1 MERSRLSRRCLALTV
16 VMAAFGLIASGSS
29 PARAAA
35 GRGHGAQFRLAWLAN
50 DPNNAYDNAI
60 LAGIESVAV
69 RSQSSVDAFFAGFDP
84 ATQLGQC
91 LDAVSSGSYDG
102 LIIIA
107 ASPIEIIPCVEAA
120 HAAGIPVAA
129 VDLVIGPEQTTVEPQ
144 VEGIVAASYV
154 TAADWGAAVTEIV
167 PEACAGLDP
176 CDVFYLA
183 GVSAFPS
190 DQFGYAAV
198 QAVAAASPTIS
209 SAGTAEAFYD
219 AGFAY
224 LVMTQV
230 FAEHPEI
237 DVVITSDQMAVGT
250 EQAAAEAG
258 VTVRLVGAG
267 AGASA
272 IDAVRDG
279 RWFATATFLPFT
291 EGRIVTDLLV
301 RALRVRPFEPAGV
314 DPVAASGLPVW
325 LTEATLATLPD
336 FEGEWPGP

>member
-1 MERSRLSRRCLALTV
+1 MGRSRRWRRVAALVGMVVAVGLA
-16 VMAAFGLIASGSS
+16 APG
-29 PARAAA
+29 PAPVEAAA

-60 LAGIESVAV
+60 LAGIESVAARSRSTV
-69 RSQSSVDAFFAGFDP
+69 RAFFAGFDP
-84 ATQLGQC
+84 ATQLTQC
-91 LDAVSSGSYDG
+91 VDAVSSGSYDG
-102 LIIIA
+102 LIIVA
-107 ASPIEIIPCVEAA
+107 ASPTEIIPCVEAA

-129 VDLVIGPEQTTVEPQ
+129 VDLVIGPDQTTVEPQ

-167 PEACAGLDP
+167 PQACAGLDP

-183 GVSAFPS
+183 GVSAFPI
-190 DQFGYAAV
+190 DQFGFAAV

-230 FAEHPEI
+230 FADHPEI

-301 RALRVRPFEPAGV
+301 RALRVRPFEPIGV
-314 DPVAASGLPVW
+314 DPVAAGGLPVW
-325 LTEATLATLPD
+325 LTATTLAAIPG
-336 FEGEWPGP
+336 FVGEWPGP